1 MQTIRV
7 KIRRDP
13 LQTAIRIILSVVC
26 FMASFLPTWPM
37 ASDRGV
43 ILTGFQLAEAS
54 IWGMMFALTP
64 ALLSVLQ
71 WSRLGRAA
79 TSCLLPVI
87 LVLYTTAAC
96 AVFREAG
103 PDAVRL
109 PALELHV
116 ILILGT
122 IVFQYLWLN
131 RFQGGARHD

>member
-7 KIRRDP
+7 KVRRDP
-13 LQTAIRIILSVVC
+13 LQTAIRIILSAVC
-26 FMASFLPTWPM
+26 FVAFLLPMWPM
-37 ASDRGV
+37 ASDRGA

-54 IWGMMFALTP
+54 IWGMMFVLTP
-64 ALLSVLQ
+64 ALLSGLQ
-71 WSRLGRAA
+71 WSRLGRATMA
-79 TSCLLPVI
+79 CLLPTI
-87 LVLYTTAAC
+87 LVLYTTAVC

-122 IVFQYLWLN
+122 IVFQYLQLV
-131 RFQGGARHD
+131 RGARHD